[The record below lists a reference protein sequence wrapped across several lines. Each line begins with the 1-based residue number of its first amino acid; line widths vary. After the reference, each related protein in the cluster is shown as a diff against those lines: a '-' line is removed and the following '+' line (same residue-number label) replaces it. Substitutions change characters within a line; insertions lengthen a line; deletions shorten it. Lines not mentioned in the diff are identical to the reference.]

1 MNKTPCTNNWLDTFL
16 EITLFVAFSFFIF
29 STILPHD
36 AHAEDRLLLLYSGNV
51 NGEIEGCG

>member
-1 MNKTPCTNNWLDTFL
+1 MNEIHSTNNWLDTFSEL
-16 EITLFVAFSFFIF
+16 AIFFICSFFIF

>member
-1 MNKTPCTNNWLDTFL
+1 MNEILSKNNWLDTYSELAIFF
-16 EITLFVAFSFFIF
+16 IFSFFIF
-29 STILPHD
+29 SIILPHD